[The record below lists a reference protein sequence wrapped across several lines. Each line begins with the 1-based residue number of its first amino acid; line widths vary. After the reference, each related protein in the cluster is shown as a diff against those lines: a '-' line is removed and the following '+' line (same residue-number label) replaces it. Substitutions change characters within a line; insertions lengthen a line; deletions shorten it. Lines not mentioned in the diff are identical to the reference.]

1 MQKKGKRR
9 MKKKK
14 SKKGNK
20 WIILATILLLVV
32 IAMGGVKFLNE
43 PTNQP
48 DEILKTYMAYIL
60 DKNYEA
66 MYELLSKESQSKIE
80 KQTYLARNQNIYEGI
95 EISDLQVNI
104 VKTNKKQEKAE
115 VIYQVT
121 MQTMA
126 GEISFS
132 NTSYLKKEE
141 NTYRLEWSS
150 CDIFPELKDNFKI
163 RVETI
168 EATRGRILDREGN
181 ILAGKQTASQIGFVP
196 GKMNSE
202 TKQEDIQKVADLLD
216 LSVDTLQNNLTA
228 SYVKEDTFVALRTIR
243 KSEQALKNQLLEIKG
258 IKIIDTEER
267 IYPLGE
273 ATSHLL
279 GYIQGIS
286 QEELQEKK
294 TQGYTEQSIIG
305 KSGVE
310 KLYEER
316 LRAVNGAEIYI
327 LDEKGNKI
335 KTLAKTEAKD
345 GEDIKLTI
353 DSALQKEL
361 YEQFKEDKSASV
373 AINPKTGEI
382 LALISTPTF
391 DSNDFSLGMTNHKW
405 KALSQAESKP
415 LYNRFLASYAPGSSF
430 KPITGA
436 IGLNVGAFTAEED
449 FGTSGKSWQKDESWK
464 DFYITTLSTYPG
476 KANLQN
482 ALIYSDNIYF
492 AKAALKIGK
501 ETFAQSLQKLH
512 FNEEIKTPVGIVKS
526 SYSNTDNFST
536 ETALANSG
544 YGQAEML
551 VNPLHM
557 AMLYSAFANEGN
569 MVETNIEYQENK
581 ANSIRKETIFS
592 SEVASILKEDLI
604 QVVENPNGTAHSAKI
619 EGITL
624 AGKTGTAEIKASKED
639 TEGREIGWYNTFIVD
654 EKQEKQLLIVTMV
667 EDVEQK
673 GGSHYVVDKTKAVID
688 KINII

>member
-1 MQKKGKRR
+1 

-14 SKKGNK
+14 SKKRNK
-20 WIILATILLLVV
+20 EIILVIILMLMAV
-32 IAMGGVKFLNE
+32 IIGTKNVLKEQTNE
-43 PTNQP
+43 P
-48 DEILKTYMAYIL
+48 DKVLEIYMSYIL

-66 MYELLSKESQSKIE
+66 MYELLSKESQEKIE
-80 KQTYLARNQNIYEGI
+80 KETYLARNKNIYEGI
-95 EISDLQVNI
+95 EISDLKINI
-104 VKTNKKQEKAE
+104 VKTNRRQEIAE
-115 VIYQVT
+115 IIYQVT
-121 MQTMA
+121 IQTKA

-141 NTYRLEWSS
+141 DKYHLEWSS
-150 CDIFPELKDNFKI
+150 SDIFPELKDSFKI

-168 EATRGRILDREGN
+168 EATRGKILDREGT
-181 ILAGKQTASQIGFVP
+181 ILAGKQTASQIGLVP

-202 TKQEDIQKVADLLD
+202 TKQEDIQKVANLLD
-216 LSVDTLQNNLTA
+216 LSVDTIQNNLTA
-228 SYVKEDTFVALRTIR
+228 SYVKEDTFVPLRTIR
-243 KSEQALKNQLLEIKG
+243 KTEQTLKNQLLEIKG
-258 IKIIDTEER
+258 IKMIDTEER
-267 IYPLGE
+267 IYPFGE

-279 GYIQGIS
+279 GYIQAIS
-286 QEELQEKK
+286 KEELQEKK

-305 KSGVE
+305 KCGIE

-316 LRAVNGAEIYI
+316 LRAVNGTEIYI
-327 LDEKGNKI
+327 VDEKGNKV
-335 KTLAKTEAKD
+335 KTLAKTEAKN

-353 DSALQKEL
+353 DSTLQKEL

-373 AINPKTGEI
+373 AIHPKTGEI
-382 LALISTPTF
+382 LALVSTPTF
-391 DSNDFSLGMTNHKW
+391 DSNDFSLGMTNNRW
-405 KALSQAESKP
+405 NLLSQAEGKP

-449 FGTSGKSWQKDESWK
+449 FGTSGRRWQKDESWK
-464 DFYITTLSTYPG
+464 DFYITTLSTYSG

-492 AKAALKIGK
+492 AKVALKIGK
-501 ETFAQSLQKLH
+501 ETFAQSLQKMH
-512 FNEEIKTPVGIVKS
+512 FNEEIKTPVGTVKS
-526 SYSNTDNFST
+526 SYSNTGSFNT

-557 AMLYSAFANEGN
+557 AMLYSAFVNEGN
-569 MVETNIEYQENK
+569 MVETAIEYQDSSVKKEK
-581 ANSIRKETIFS
+581 IMSSQVANT
-592 SEVASILKEDLI
+592 LKEDLI

-639 TEGREIGWYNTFIVD
+639 IGGREIGWYNTFIVD

-667 EDVEQK
+667 EEVEHK
-673 GGSHYVVDKTKAVID
+673 GGSHYVVDKTRELFD
-688 KINII
+688 KIDII